1 MISAPDGDGKMV
13 QLHSGKYVTN
23 YRWNGLSED
32 TLLITPATVG
42 AAPAN
47 HTHNYAGSSSAGG
60 AATSANKVPVPVG
73 TVMFSMSSTTTFF
86 SNCFGGTWE
95 VVGNLDATINGEGG
109 TEITLYMFKKIKD

>member
-1 MISAPDGDGKMV
+1 MCEQDGSSQGAGDWDG
-13 QLHSGKYVTN
+13 
-23 YRWNGLSED
+23 SED
-32 TLLITPATVG
+32 ICFTITPATIG
-42 AAPAN
+42 AAAAS

-60 AATSANKVPVPVG
+60 AATSAVKVPVPVG

>member
-1 MISAPDGDGKMV
+1 MPGPGVGIKASDSATVNFSTKG
-13 QLHSGKYVTN
+13 TF
-23 YRWNGLSED
+23 NGLNDINLELNAA
-32 TLLITPATVG
+32 TLG
-42 AAPAN
+42 AAAEN

-109 TEITLYMFKKIKD
+109 IEITLYMFKKIKD